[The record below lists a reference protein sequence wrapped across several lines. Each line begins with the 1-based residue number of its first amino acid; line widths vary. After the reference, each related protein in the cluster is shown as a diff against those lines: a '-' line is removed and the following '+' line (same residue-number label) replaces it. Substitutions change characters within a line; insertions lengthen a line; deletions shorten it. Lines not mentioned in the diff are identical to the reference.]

1 MRNLCI
7 LTQRELEVLL
17 FVVAG
22 YANADIA
29 VQLEISEGTVKTH
42 LSRIY
47 SKLGANNRTHAAN
60 IARLS
65 NLLRQEEIPDLCA

>member
-1 MRNLCI
+1 MRNLCM

-42 LSRIY
+42 LNRIY

-60 IARLS
+60 IARHR
-65 NLLRQEEIPDLCA
+65 NLLRQEEIPDICG